1 MMTPPNEKAAPM
13 PGGGGEV
20 RETFTSHSDITT
32 TSSGVQEK
40 PFAVS
45 NRQRSFVCYRFASP
59 YNNKSY
65 RGLFAA
71 LVSVRDRI
79 EKSRLLLLDGAL
91 NERFYIPPSCDAP
104 FDALTAS
111 LDTALACCTEGIHRL
126 TKLPED

>member
-1 MMTPPNEKAAPM
+1 MMAPPNEKAAPM
-13 PGGGGEV
+13 HGGGGEADTV
-20 RETFTSHSDITT
+20 LASVVDNTT
-32 TSSGVQEK
+32 TSSGVQENT
-40 PFAVS
+40 FVVS
-45 NRQRSFVCYRFASP
+45 NRQRSFVCHRFVSP

-79 EKSRLLLLDGAL
+79 EKSRLLLLDVAL